1 MLKKYKDN
9 HLLRKNKGSNNE
21 LSYSTAMSRGLYFV
35 ISLLLRNN
43 ENSKNMITAL
53 RENLVT
59 IWKII

>member
-1 MLKKYKDN
+1 MLKKYKDH

-21 LSYSTAMSRGLYFV
+21 LSYSSMSRGLYFV
-35 ISLLLRNN
+35 IPLLLRNN